1 MFKAIG
7 KLFENKEEP
16 REQAI
21 LIHLDGVNLDDS
33 VYAECDTMTLED
45 QLTEA
50 LGGEG
55 EVDGSETGDTETTV
69 FLYGS
74 DAEKMF
80 SKIKPVLAS
89 YPLCK
94 NARVVIRHGQPGS
107 PQREIQL

>member
-7 KLFENKEEP
+7 RLFENKAKP
-16 REQAI
+16 KGQAV

-33 VYAECDTMTLED
+33 VYAECDCATLED
-45 QLTEA
+45 QLAEA
-50 LGGEG
+50 LGEDG
-55 EVDGSETGDTETTV
+55 EVDGNEIRDTETVV

-94 NARVVIRHGQPGS
+94 KARVVIRRGEPSS
-107 PQREIQL
+107 PRREIQL